1 MTSSPPKSKLSW
13 SRLIGLTIFAFGLGV
28 SINVLEPALL
38 GHQML
43 RFAPSWKNA
52 ALGAATFLGLLVAVV
67 TQPLIG
73 ALSDR
78 TRTRFGRR
86 TPYLILGAL
95 VVAVSYLLLAYA
107 PSLIIL
113 ILALLIF
120 QSATNTVQGP
130 WQALIPDQVPGAQR
144 GRAAGLKSTFEIL
157 GFVVGRQA
165 GGALLAAEQPALAAV
180 FAVGAYVITL
190 AITMLTSTRRAPT
203 SRRSS
208 SLSLR
213 QVFSVPWRER
223 PNFALWFLN
232 RLLFWGS
239 LIAVNTFVLFYVV
252 DAVGFDQAAAQRLV
266 GRLGAVLGLGVLLT
280 ALPAGWLADRIGRRK
295 LIAGAGALAAFG
307 ILVLLVLRS
316 AAGVTLA
323 GVLIGLAT
331 GTFLSG
337 SWALATDLV
346 PTVEAAR
353 YMGIANVASAG
364 GSAAARGLGA
374 LMVDPL
380 NQALGSDTIGY
391 VLLFS
396 LAVASLL
403 LSSFLILRLDED
415 AVAEEAA
422 AAPLG
427 RS

>member
-1 MTSSPPKSKLSW
+1 MPEATSPSKLPW
-13 SRLIGLTIFAFGLGV
+13 NRLAGLTIFAFGLGV

-43 RFAPSWKNA
+43 RFAPGWKNS
-52 ALGAATFLGLLVAVV
+52 ALGATTFLGLLVAVI
-67 TQPLIG
+67 TQPLVG

-78 TRTRFGRR
+78 TQTRFGRR
-86 TPYLILGAL
+86 TPYLIMGAL
-95 VVAVSYLLLAYA
+95 LVAVSYLLLAYA
-107 PSLIIL
+107 PSLIVL
-113 ILALLIF
+113 ILTLLIF

-165 GGALLAAEQPALAAV
+165 GGALLAADQPALAAV
-180 FAVGAYVITL
+180 FAVGSYLLTL
-190 AITMLTSTRRAPT
+190 AITLLTSTRRAAST
-203 SRRSS
+203 HRSS
-208 SLSLR
+208 SLSLQ
-213 QVFSVPWRER
+213 QVFSVPWRKR

-252 DAVGFDQAAAQRLV
+252 DALGFDQAAAQRLV
-266 GRLGAVLGLGVLLT
+266 GRLGAVLGLGVLFT

-295 LIAGAGALAAFG
+295 LIAGAGAFAASGVLA
-307 ILVLLVLRS
+307 LLVLRS
-316 AAGVTLA
+316 AAGVTFA
-323 GVLIGLAT
+323 GALIGLAT

-364 GSAAARGLGA
+364 GSAAARGFGA

-380 NQALGSDTIGY
+380 NRALGSDTAGY
-391 VLLFS
+391 VFLFS
-396 LAVASLL
+396 LAVAALL
-403 LSSFLILRLDED
+403 LSSLLILRLDEGS
-415 AVAEEAA
+415 VADEAE
-422 AAPLG
+422 AAPLPH
-427 RS
+427 S